1 MSPSTPEKMNTKY
14 TGHHISAG
22 GFVFFEDTT
31 RKDRQIYVALIKNKY
46 NQWWIAKGH
55 IEEWE
60 SHAQCAYREI
70 EEELGLPQSELEFI
84 DFCHLD
90 SYTYDENGQTNTK
103 DLYIN
108 IFNTKTKFE
117 LIKYTE
123 EVDQL
128 EVAWVTYE
136 RALEIIAFNKK
147 ELIRSKEIFDQR
159 HRLKKIEN
167 TSLGQVRQKLLQQ
180 KFIKDIG
187 CFILYGSYL
196 ENFNFNRK
204 PDDTDICIVANN
216 RHIDL
221 ELVAEFIFDN
231 FENPDFRVY
240 FKDEVESKLD
250 FVEVG
255 VGLFSLEYFA
265 HGFSLYGENIFKEK
279 IKNIDKQKY
288 IASHLNKIFEYFLR
302 IRREYMSKKNTYEY
316 KRRYVSKYVI
326 RLLRSILL
334 ATGLATYV
342 QLQNLTKEQIV
353 DMAKKEGIVKQDFIV
368 NFDSTKE
375 LYYLFEEINEYVIK
389 KYS

>member
-1 MSPSTPEKMNTKY
+1 MPVATVEKMNTKY

-22 GFVFFEDTT
+22 GFVFFEDLIE
-31 RKDRQIYVALIKNKY
+31 DGQIYVALIKNKF
-46 NQWWIAKGH
+46 NQWWIPKGH

-60 SHAQCAYREI
+60 NHIQCALREI
-70 EEELGLPQSELEFI
+70 EEETGLPQSELEFI
-84 DFCHLD
+84 DFCYLD
-90 SYTYDENGQTNTK
+90 SYRYDDSGQVNTK
-103 DLYIN
+103 ELYIN
-108 IFNTKTKFE
+108 VFNAKTKFE
-117 LIKYTE
+117 LIKHE
-123 EVDQL
+123 KEVDQI

-136 RALEIIAFNKK
+136 SALEIIAFNKQ
-147 ELIRSKEIFDQR
+147 ELIKSKEIFNQR
-159 HRLKKIEN
+159 HRFQEIEN
-167 TSLGQVRQKLLQQ
+167 TLFKQIRQKLLQQ
-180 KFIKDIG
+180 KFIKDIE
-187 CFILYGSYL
+187 CFILYGSCIKNV
-196 ENFNFNRK
+196 NFSRK

-231 FENPDFRVY
+231 FENPDFRLY
-240 FKDEVESKLD
+240 FKDEIDSKLD
-250 FVEVG
+250 FVEIG
-255 VGLFSLEYFA
+255 VGTFSLEYFA
-265 HGFSLYGENIFKEK
+265 HGFSLYGKNSFQEK
-279 IKNIDKQKY
+279 IENVDKGKY

-334 ATGLATYV
+334 ATGITTYI

-353 DMAKKEGIVKQDFIV
+353 GIAKEAGIVRKDFIV

-375 LYYLFEEINEYVIK
+375 LFSLFEEINEYVIR